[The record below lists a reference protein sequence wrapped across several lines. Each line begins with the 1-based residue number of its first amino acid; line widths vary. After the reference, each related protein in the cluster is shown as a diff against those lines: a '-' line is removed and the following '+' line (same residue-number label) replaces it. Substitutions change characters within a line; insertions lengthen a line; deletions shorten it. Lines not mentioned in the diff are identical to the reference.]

1 LDQIIIGV
9 DALANIK
16 TVKLVISK
24 DDRSIDLKVLERY
37 YTSAEMKSMNAEF
50 KKRLPTGFELDF

>member
-16 TVKLVISK
+16 TIKLVISK
-24 DDRSIDLKVLERY
+24 DDRSLDFKVLERY
-37 YTSAEMKSMNAEF
+37 FTSAEMKSMNAKF
-50 KKRLPTGFELDF
+50 KNILPTSFELDF